1 MAATL
6 TEPNLAMT
14 FDVEKYKT
22 FYECDEHWELRKSF
36 MESHIN
42 SFPEDELVCLAQVFT
57 NIELLGCQYPPETM
71 RMVAELSKDIVTKY
85 RDART
90 GKLKRTFVTASDAA
104 ASRYVQK
111 K

>member
-1 MAATL
+1 
-6 TEPNLAMT
+6 MT

-22 FYECDEHWELRKSF
+22 FYECDEHWELKKTF
-36 MESHIN
+36 MESNIHN
-42 SFPEDELVCLAQVFT
+42 FPEDEVVCLAQVFT

-71 RMVAELSKDIVTKY
+71 RLVAELSKNIASKY
-85 RDART
+85 RDTRT